1 MIKTAVI
8 LAAGKGNRL
17 NKITNYK
24 SKPLTELFGRTFID
38 RAILN
43 LRNNLKVE
51 NFIIVTGH
59 NNQESEQYLD
69 QLKQK
74 YNLNLSC
81 IYDPDWEKGNG
92 HTFLAALNNT
102 NEDQFYLQMVDHLF
116 TDKFYQVILN
126 TKISNNK
133 SYLLVS
139 KNLSKYHD
147 YGDVTKVKIEN
158 NYINNLDK
166 SIEKPNA
173 YDAGFFIIDKKNYD
187 TNIFFNFD
195 KVELSKVHMS
205 VADKQNL
212 LPIYVEHSDWM
223 DIDTEVDLKKAEDF
237 LIESL
242 KNKSTDGPVSKYIN
256 RKLSVPISK
265 KLINYDI
272 TPNQI
277 SIGVFLIAVLG
288 AFIIAQDNYFALLFG
303 ALLAQLSSVLDG
315 CDGEIARLKLLK
327 SKFGG
332 WFDQVLDRYSDIF
345 ILSGLTIHCFNN
357 YETTWVIIIGL
368 LAVGTKTLLS
378 YTAYKYDEIFK
389 NNNSF
394 RIGRDVTTLILFVGA
409 ILNFPYFTLILLA
422 VLFNFEILKRIYLL
436 KDRLI

>member
-1 MIKTAVI
+1 MIKTAII
-8 LAAGKGNRL
+8 LSAGKGNRL

-24 SKPLTELFGRTFID
+24 SKSLIQFFGRTLIE

-51 NFIIVTGH
+51 NFIIVIGY
-59 NNQESEQYLD
+59 NNQESEKYLD
-69 QLKQK
+69 RLKHK
-74 YNLNLSC
+74 YNLNLSY

-92 HTFLAALNNT
+92 HTFLTALNKI

-139 KNLSKYHD
+139 KGLSKYHD
-147 YGDVTKVKIEN
+147 YRDVTKVKIEN
-158 NYINNLDK
+158 NCINNLDK
-166 SIEKPNA
+166 LMEKPNA
-173 YDAGFFIIDKKNYD
+173 YDSGFFIINKKNYD
-187 TNIFFNFD
+187 TKIFFNFN
-195 KVELSKVHMS
+195 KIELSEVHMS
-205 VADKQNL
+205 VADRHNL
-212 LPIYVEHSDWM
+212 LPIYVNDSDWM
-223 DIDTEVDLKKAEDF
+223 DIDTEEDLKKAEDF
-237 LIESL
+237 LIENL
-242 KNKSTDGPVSKYIN
+242 KNKETDGPVSKYIN
-256 RKLSVPISK
+256 RRLSVPISK
-265 KLINYDI
+265 KLINYNI

-277 SIGVFLIAVLG
+277 SIGVFLTAVLG
-288 AFIIAQDNYFALLFG
+288 SFIIAQNNYFALLFG

-345 ILSGLTIHCFNN
+345 ILSGLTIHCFNI

-378 YTAYKYDEIFK
+378 YTAYKYDKIFK
-389 NNNSF
+389 NNSSF

-409 ILNFPYFTLILLA
+409 ILNFPYFTLILLT
-422 VLFNFEILKRIYLL
+422 VLFNFEIFKRIYLL